1 MGSIY
6 LLTIYYLIPGR
17 VWVFARGNGTGGAGI
32 WKTHISGDRHTFFL
46 FHLFGLFILRSWI
59 LLCRQESLRWE
70 QLVKRVSVLRFDL
83 FCFFFFFTP
92 SFYTLTPYFRAPGEP
107 RLTTEAT
114 SLSADWISFLCFI
127 DRRGAVT
134 YPFSFLVIVRYQPI
148 HSFKRYMLGKWY
160 ISARGKNRA
169 MIPRG
174 LGRGTMV
181 ARIKKL
187 GRITGCFWCFL
198 FRVRCGAEFPVLF
211 DFPASFVAFR
221 LLS

>member
-1 MGSIY
+1 MV
-6 LLTIYYLIPGR
+6 PGG
-17 VWVFARGNGTGGAGI
+17 GNLEDAYRATE
-32 WKTHISGDRHTFFL
+32 TLFFVL
-46 FHLFGLFILRSWI
+46 FHLFGLFILRSWM

-70 QLVKRVSVLRFDL
+70 QLVQRVSVLRFDL
-83 FCFFFFFTP
+83 ICFVFFTP
-92 SFYTLTPYFRAPGEP
+92 SLYTLTPYFRAPGES

-134 YPFSFLVIVRYQPI
+134 YPFSFLLIVRYQPI

-160 ISARGKNRA
+160 ISARGKSRA